1 MGTQKIL
8 LKFEPRPENLLDALK
23 EIQKENKYLGKKECE
38 DVALYFSLPL
48 TRVFSAASFFDQLKT
63 KKESKKI
70 IKICSGGSCLG
81 EKSMEVARQIEMLLK
96 IELENDAHPKYKL
109 ESMSCA
115 GLCDRGPIVMIGDQ
129 IFEKVRPEMVDDI
142 IRNCSCYA
150 NNN

>member
-1 MGTQKIL
+1 MGIQKIL
-8 LKFEPRPENLLDALK
+8 LKFEPKVENLLSVLK
-23 EIQKENKYLGKKECE
+23 EIQKENGYIEKKECE
-38 DVALYFSLPL
+38 AVAEYFSLPL
-48 TRVFSAASFFDQLKT
+48 ARVFSTASFFNQLKT

-96 IELENDAHPKYKL
+96 IELENDAHPKYRF

-129 IFEKVRPEMVDDI
+129 IFEKVKPETVDDI
-142 IRNCSCYA
+142 IQNYL
-150 NNN
+150 